1 MNIELIKVN
10 KNEKEKLEKLLQ
22 LYLHDLSIYFP
33 LDFDSEKCEYD
44 YDLDKYFDNDFAYFI
59 KSSNDILGFILIDN
73 NGNYNYEISEIFVL
87 NNYKRNKI
95 GKEVAIKVFDMYK
108 GNWTIKAVP
117 NSKVAESFWKMV
129 VNDYTNNNYIE
140 KYTGKY
146 NRLEIYFS
154 NGDLDD

>member
-10 KNEKEKLEKLLQ
+10 KNERTKLEKLLQ
-22 LYLHDLSIYFP
+22 LYLHDLSLYFP

-87 NNYKRNKI
+87 NNYKEKQI
-95 GKEVAIKVFDMYK
+95 GTKAVIKVFDLYR

-117 NSKVAESFWKMV
+117 KSKVAEKFWIKV
-129 VNDYTNNNYIE
+129 VSKYTNDNY
-140 KYTGKY
+140 KLSHTGKY
-146 NRLEIYFS
+146 DRVELNFS
-154 NGDLDD
+154 NKQ